1 MAWRTG
7 AADNDADLDERGGP
21 GQAERPPIGAANVL
35 SESNHQTGFQRR
47 SAISSTDGS
56 RHGQSNGRSGTR
68 LAKGGWMPKIPIAA
82 AAKRAW
88 IVLVVLAVVAVSGF
102 CVYRLRGIFGVH
114 DNRPITSGV
123 ADDIKPFNPKHVVY
137 EVYGPPGTMA
147 NINYLDINAQ
157 PRQASNVPLPW
168 TLSVITTL
176 PSVSVNVVA
185 QGDSD
190 QIGCR
195 IIVNDVVKDER
206 SADGVRA
213 QTFCIVKSA

>member
-1 MAWRTG
+1 MAEGDW
-7 AADNDADLDERGGP
+7 
-21 GQAERPPIGAANVL
+21 VV
-35 SESNHQTGFQRR
+35 
-47 SAISSTDGS
+47 
-56 RHGQSNGRSGTR
+56 
-68 LAKGGWMPKIPIAA
+68 KIPIANGVKKVWVA
-82 AAKRAW
+82 LV
-88 IVLVVLAVVAVSGF
+88 IVLVVAVAGF
-102 CVYRLRGIFGVH
+102 CVNRLRGVFGNH
-114 DNRPITSGV
+114 DNRPITSGI

-137 EVYGPPGTMA
+137 EVYGPAGTVA

-157 PRQASNVPLPW
+157 PRRVDNVPLPW
-168 TLSVITTL
+168 TLSVTTTL

-206 SADGVRA
+206 SANEMNA

>member
-1 MAWRTG
+1 MAWRTR
-7 AADNDADLDERGGP
+7 AAENHADLGERAGP
-21 GQAERPPIGAANVL
+21 DLSASTQPTEWQRPSGVSPNAT
-35 SESNHQTGFQRR
+35 SRRER
-47 SAISSTDGS
+47 SAG
-56 RHGQSNGRSGTR
+56 GGR
-68 LAKGGWMPKIPIAA
+68 LPKIPFAA
-82 AAKRAW
+82 AAKKMW
-88 IVLVVLAVVAVSGF
+88 IVLVILVVVAVAGF

-114 DNRPITSGV
+114 DNRPITSGM

-157 PRQASNVPLPW
+157 PQKVSNVPLPW

-206 SADGVRA
+206 STTGERA
-213 QTFCIVKSA
+213 QTFCIVKSG

>member
-1 MAWRTG
+1 MA
-7 AADNDADLDERGGP
+7 
-21 GQAERPPIGAANVL
+21 
-35 SESNHQTGFQRR
+35 
-47 SAISSTDGS
+47 
-56 RHGQSNGRSGTR
+56 
-68 LAKGGWMPKIPIAA
+68 KIPIANVV
-82 AAKRAW
+82 KKVW
-88 IVLVVLAVVAVSGF
+88 IALVIVAVIAVAGF
-102 CVYRLRGIFGVH
+102 CVTRLRGVFGFH
-114 DNRPITSGV
+114 DNRPISSGI

-137 EVYGPPGTMA
+137 EVWGPAGTIA

-157 PRQASNVPLPW
+157 PQRASNVPLPW

-185 QGDSD
+185 QADTD

-206 SADGVRA
+206 SASGMNA

>member
-7 AADNDADLDERGGP
+7 AAENEAKQDVRVGP
-21 GQAERPPIGAANVL
+21 GRREQPDYRAGGQRQQADSPEVESRRGRPDARSAER
-35 SESNHQTGFQRR
+35 
-47 SAISSTDGS
+47 
-56 RHGQSNGRSGTR
+56 R
-68 LAKGGWMPKIPIAA
+68 LMPKIPITA
-82 AAKRAW
+82 AAKKFW
-88 IVLVVLAVVAVSGF
+88 IVLVIVAVVAVAGF

-114 DNRPITSGV
+114 GDHPITSGM

-137 EVYGPPGTMA
+137 EVYGPPGTTA

-157 PRQASNVPLPW
+157 PQKASNVPLPW

-195 IIVNDVVKDER
+195 IVVNDVVKDER
-206 SADGVRA
+206 SSNGVRA